1 MRCCYSFKPK
11 ISMKYYLKKLSYACL
26 LLFFVSCSKDEI
38 NTIVD
43 NSSPTILSETIK
55 ICEAKGNG
63 KLYEVGPGKEYEKII
78 DVPTENLGP
87 GDAVRIYAKNEPYYE
102 RLIISTKGTKDE
114 PICVCGVPDEKGKLP
129 ILDGKNSRVRPIN
142 LHPYFNSTT
151 AYTGMIIINGTSD
164 NHPEYITISN
174 LQLQGAN
181 QYKEDDTQQTYE
193 MGTENLKPFSR
204 AASGIYMRGAH
215 LEVNNCI
222 IIHNGNGIFGAYN
235 SPKDPLIDVRLNN
248 NIIKENGTFKVD
260 RQHNIYIEAEG
271 FVSTGNQFGPI
282 REGSTGGNYKSRS
295 SGDVIMYNRFVGPA
309 GRQIN
314 LAETENAVDYF
325 PQLPSFKTTYFAGNI
340 IEGSATGAGTIL
352 HYGNDVDS
360 ATPDGKGNRKG
371 TLYCYNNTFV
381 LKGNNKLSY
390 RKMFF
395 DLTFCEGKLKAFN
408 NILYYQND
416 STDPDIHVSILRNSG
431 TAEVFSNNLI
441 TTSTRASY
449 STRYTGEDQK
459 RCGNSS
465 LLFEKVEGMMIPD
478 EDFLLDSSKAYL
490 LQNNSKAID
499 AGMEIP
505 ADAKKL
511 EYQFK
516 LPNGVEPRKI
526 NGESIDIGA
535 YEF

>member
-1 MRCCYSFKPK
+1 MNPILRNLAY
-11 ISMKYYLKKLSYACL
+11 I
-26 LLFFVSCSKDEI
+26 LLFVLCIACSKDEI
-38 NTIVD
+38 KNTSD
-43 NSSPTILSETIK
+43 EDSPDIISETIK

-63 KLYEVGPGKEYEKII
+63 KLYEIGPGKEYEKII
-78 DVPTENLGP
+78 DVPTESLAP
-87 GDAVRIYAKNEPYYE
+87 GDAIRIYAKNEPYYE
-102 RLIISTKGTKDE
+102 RLIISTKGTKAE
-114 PICVCGVPDEKGKLP
+114 PICVCGVPDENGKLP

-151 AYTGMIIINGTSD
+151 AYTGMIVINGTSD
-164 NHPEYITISN
+164 NHPEYITVSN

-193 MGTENLKPFSR
+193 MGTENLRPFSR
-204 AASGIYMRGAH
+204 AASGIYMRGEH
-215 LEVNNCI
+215 IEINNCL

-235 SPKDPLIDVRLNN
+235 SPKDPLVDVRLNN
-248 NIIKENGTFKVD
+248 NIIKKNGTFKVN
-260 RQHNIYIEAEG
+260 RQHNVYIEANG
-271 FVSTGNQFGPI
+271 FVSIGNQFGPI
-282 REGSTGGNYKSRS
+282 REGSSGGNYKSRS
-295 SGDVIMYNRFVGPA
+295 AGDVIMYNRFVGPA

-340 IEGSATGAGTIL
+340 IEGSNIGAGTIL
-352 HYGNDVDS
+352 HYGNDANS
-360 ATPDGKGNRKG
+360 ATPEGKGNRKG

-381 LKGNNKLSY
+381 LRGNNKISY

-408 NILYYQND
+408 NVLFYEND
-416 STDPDIHVSILRNSG
+416 SKNPNIHVSVLRNSG

-441 TTSTRASY
+441 SEATLAAY

-459 RCGNSS
+459 RCGNTS
-465 LLFEKVEGMMIPD
+465 LLFDKVEGMIISD
-478 EDFLLDSSKAYL
+478 QDFLLDSSASYKL
-490 LQNNSKAID
+490 KTNSKAID

-505 ADAKKL
+505 VDAKKL

-516 LPNGVEPRKI
+516 LPNGIEPRKI
-526 NGESIDIGA
+526 NGSSIDIGA